1 MNNLKNIISDNRKKL
16 NMTQRDLANK
26 INVSDKQISKWETG
40 ISYPDI
46 TIINSLAK
54 ALNISVL
61 DLLESEE
68 LIGIENEVKIDY
80 NLLAK
85 IRQSTIIAISSILF
99 TIVLVLVSIL
109 IGASYEQAGIILLVI
124 SLMLFFI
131 SITYLL
137 LTNNKEKNKFSN
149 YMDDQIYKKPYYYKN
164 VIVILI
170 LTIPLLIL
178 LTTFKYQYLV
188 FKNITINQ
196 IIVNIILLII
206 LIIIE
211 IPGYLRRKLNIKP
224 LLKILNEVFKYSV
237 LLVLMLLAINTLL
250 INVYQTH
257 IFNYDYLFKYIKVL
271 SILTKVILIIHL
283 FFKISLVYL
292 IKVKD

>member
-99 TIVLVLVSIL
+99 TIVLVLVSNL

-131 SITYLL
+131 SITYIL

-188 FKNITINQ
+188 FKNITINE

-224 LLKILNEVFKYSV
+224 LSKILNEVFKYSF

-257 IFNYDYLFKYIKVL
+257 IFNYDYLFKYIKVF

-283 FFKISLVYL
+283 FFKTAL
-292 IKVKD
+292 IFLNQHN

>member
-85 IRQSTIIAISSILF
+85 VRQSTIIAISSILF
-99 TIVLVLVSIL
+99 TVVLVLVSSL

-170 LTIPLLIL
+170 LAIPLLIL
-178 LTTFKYQYLV
+178 LITFKYQYLV

-196 IIVNIILLII
+196 IIINIILLII
-206 LIIIE
+206 LLIIE
-211 IPGYLRRKLNIKP
+211 IPGYLRKKLNIKP
-224 LLKILNEVFKYSV
+224 LFKILNDVFKYSV

-271 SILTKVILIIHL
+271 SVLTKIIVIIHL